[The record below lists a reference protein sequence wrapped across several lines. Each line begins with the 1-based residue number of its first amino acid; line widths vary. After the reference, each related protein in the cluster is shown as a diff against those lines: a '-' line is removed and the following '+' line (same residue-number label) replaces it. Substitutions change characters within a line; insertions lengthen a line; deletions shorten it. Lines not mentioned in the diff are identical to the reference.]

1 MTITPLKPWAY
12 GPFEVLMHAE
22 MHYRKFE
29 DLDRRVAMIGFDNAI
44 EVAITTYVALHP
56 IQRGNREYAK
66 SSVEACLK
74 NFHTKVDFFLEE
86 CQRRS
91 INPGSKKDEIVWFH
105 DVRNG
110 QYHKGGAAIPQRREL
125 DGVRSA
131 AIEVF
136 GVLFE
141 QMNVPATLEDHIA
154 AMAPLPP
161 PPRKDEHDRVIDN
174 AFPMIDV
181 CGQAEYAS
189 DVLYAL
195 DPSRYRE
202 IALELSESAESQ
214 SDPDDSNGGGA

>member
-29 DLDRRVAMIGFDNAI
+29 DLDRRIAMIGFDNAI

-56 IQRGNREYAK
+56 IQRGDREYPRAA
-66 SSVEACLK
+66 VEGCLR

-86 CQRRS
+86 CERRS
-91 INPGSKKDEIVWFH
+91 INPGAKKDEIVWFH
-105 DVRNG
+105 EVRNG
-110 QYHKGGAAIPQRREL
+110 QYHSGGAAIPQRREL
-125 DGVRSA
+125 DGVRAA

-141 QMNVPATLEDHIA
+141 QMDVLAALEEHIA
-154 AMAPLPP
+154 AIAPSP
-161 PPRKDEHDRVIDN
+161 PPRKDEHDRLIDN

-181 CGQAEYAS
+181 CGQPEYVS

-195 DPSRYRE
+195 DANRYRE
-202 IALELSESAESQ
+202 IALELGENAE
-214 SDPDDSNGGGA
+214 PRTELNGREEGEA